1 MGTRS
6 LTVVI
11 HNNTV
16 KFAQYGQFDG
26 YPESLGV
33 TLLKFFSKTS
43 NSEALKS
50 MLPKMRLWN
59 ENDQKQEMEFFQ
71 SIDCE
76 NSWMNKEQRLQYQKR
91 YPLRYLEVYGKL
103 KEGKL
108 LELLLQFNQLE
119 EIVTTDSYEFAKDS
133 LYCEWAYIIDFDKN
147 AFEVYKGLNTMG
159 IRPEDRFF
167 SFYEKSNDYYP
178 VKIIRSFPIDKLP
191 EVDEFLL
198 LCNQNI

>member
-6 LTVVI
+6 LTVVV
-11 HNNTV
+11 HNNAV

-33 TLLKFFSKTS
+33 TLLKFFNNTS
-43 NSEALKS
+43 NREALKS

-59 ENDQKQEMEFFQ
+59 ENDQKQELEFLQ
-71 SIDCE
+71 PLNCE
-76 NSWMNKEQRLQYQKR
+76 NSWMNKEQQLQYQKR

-108 LELLLQFNQLE
+108 LELLLQFNWLD

-147 AFEVYKGLNTMG
+147 VFEVYKGLNTMG
-159 IRPEDRFF
+159 IAPEDRFF
-167 SFYEKSNDYYP
+167 SLYEKSNEYYP
-178 VKIIRSFPIDKLP
+178 VKIIRSFPINELP
-191 EVDEFLL
+191 DADEFLL

>member
-11 HNNTV
+11 HNNAV

-33 TLLKFFSKTS
+33 TLLKFFSNTS

-59 ENDQKQEMEFFQ
+59 ENDQKQELEFLQ
-71 SIDCE
+71 SLNCE
-76 NSWMNKEQRLQYQKR
+76 NSWMNKEQQLQYQKR

-108 LELLLQFNQLE
+108 LELLLQFNRLD

-147 AFEVYKGLNTMG
+147 AFEVYKGQNTTG
-159 IRPEDRFF
+159 IAPEDRFF
-167 SFYEKSNDYYP
+167 SLYEKSNDYYP
-178 VKIIRSFPIDKLP
+178 VKIILS
-191 EVDEFLL
+191 FLL
-198 LCNQNI
+198 NDLPDEEEFIALCHQNI